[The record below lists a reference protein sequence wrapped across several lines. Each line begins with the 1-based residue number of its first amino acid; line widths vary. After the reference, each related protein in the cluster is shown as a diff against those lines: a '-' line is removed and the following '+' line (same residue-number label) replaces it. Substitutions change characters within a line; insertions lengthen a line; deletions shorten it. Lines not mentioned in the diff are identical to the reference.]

1 MKCFTCGSELRLTMI
16 KGKTYCFK
24 CEADASLQAYGV
36 IRQIKER
43 TA

>member
-1 MKCFTCGSELRLTMI
+1 MKCLICGGEYRLTMI

-24 CEADASLQAYGV
+24 CEIDVSMEQYGIV
-36 IRQIKER
+36 RQIKER